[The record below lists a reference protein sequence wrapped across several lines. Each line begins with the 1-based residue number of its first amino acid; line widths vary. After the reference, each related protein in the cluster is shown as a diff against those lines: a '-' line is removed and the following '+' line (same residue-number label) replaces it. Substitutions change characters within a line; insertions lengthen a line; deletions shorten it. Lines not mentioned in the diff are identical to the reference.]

1 MKRTSL
7 LTAISAFT
15 LTFFI
20 SSSAQATRAEA
31 EFLRTVAEQ
40 YVLAQ
45 FPKNTD
51 SLSKI
56 EVEAAKLDERRDYGG
71 KCEGY
76 LTAELQ
82 GSRITRSSQV
92 KITCSKP
99 GSGYTVYVPVTVRRL
114 VASVTAA
121 ANLPRST
128 VISPDMLKEG
138 FVDENTNSQSA
149 VNNPDELTGVK
160 LKRDIKEGDQIKK
173 GDFCMVCRGDPVNIE
188 AVTSNLS
195 LKASGEA
202 LSDGNLNDQVQV
214 RNSKS
219 KKVITATV
227 TAAGTVRVRL

>member
-1 MKRTSL
+1 M
-7 LTAISAFT
+7 AAAFT
-15 LTFFI
+15 
-20 SSSAQATRAEA
+20 AMPAKATRAEA

-45 FPKNTD
+45 FPQGQQGGARIDVK
-51 SLSKI
+51 
-56 EVEAAKLDERRDYGG
+56 AARLDERRDYGG

-92 KITCSKP
+92 KISCARP
-99 GSGYTVYVPVTVRRL
+99 GAGYTIYVPVTVRRL
-114 VASVTAA
+114 IPSVTAA
-121 ANLPRST
+121 QNLPRST
-128 VISPDMLKEG
+128 VIGPGMLKEDY
-138 FVDENTNSQSA
+138 VDESTNSQAA
-149 VNNPDELTGVK
+149 VNDAQALQGVK
-160 LKRDIKEGDQIKK
+160 LKRDIREGEQIRN

-195 LKASGEA
+195 LKAQGET
-202 LSDGNLNDQVQV
+202 LTDGNLNDQVQV

-227 TAAGTVRVRL
+227 TGAGTVRVLL